1 MRNIAVT
8 FAGRKMFMEI
18 LFPYI
23 KKYEKHIDEYHIYA
37 ATNNQEDLE
46 YIENFARENDFVKV
60 FRAEEGK
67 DPIYLWNECY
77 KNSQDDD
84 AIYIKL
90 DDDIVFV
97 DENLFTDFVEF
108 RKNNP
113 QYPIIY
119 PLIVNNTYISWI
131 LQDKMGF
138 EFSDTSNFNNRW
150 NTVVDLIRDHLKSN
164 GIPDKI
170 TDVIQEEFI
179 LCPIGWGNV
188 NFAKSIHNKFLDLLE
203 NSRENEFKIPN
214 DNSAGL
220 LLSNNPPASI
230 NCCSWLGSGMKK
242 YTKNFGDVWQDEI
255 WLSVYLPILTGQPNY
270 VYFNSIVSHYS
281 YYKQMQEGILES
293 DILERY
299 KKIEEKNK

>member
-90 DDDIVFV
+90 DDDIVFI
-97 DENLFTDFVEF
+97 DDNLNL
-108 RKNNP
+108 R
-113 QYPIIY
+113 
-119 PLIVNNTYISWI
+119 
-131 LQDKMGF
+131 
-138 EFSDTSNFNNRW
+138 
-150 NTVVDLIRDHLKSN
+150 
-164 GIPDKI
+164 
-170 TDVIQEEFI
+170 
-179 LCPIGWGNV
+179 
-188 NFAKSIHNKFLDLLE
+188 
-203 NSRENEFKIPN
+203 
-214 DNSAGL
+214 
-220 LLSNNPPASI
+220 
-230 NCCSWLGSGMKK
+230 
-242 YTKNFGDVWQDEI
+242 
-255 WLSVYLPILTGQPNY
+255 
-270 VYFNSIVSHYS
+270 
-281 YYKQMQEGILES
+281 
-293 DILERY
+293 
-299 KKIEEKNK
+299 